1 MPSRHNRYLGAVGAL
16 TVLAVL
22 LVGLGYAATEA
33 ERTDIEEDADRLV
46 ALRGHAIELVDAIRD
61 QESAV
66 HDYLLSAEPVTPG
79 RYHVATEKEARF
91 APALRT
97 EAFELPDVQAAVDD
111 LVAFT
116 IAWRARFAEPA
127 IAAVRAGG
135 GAALEPFTNAAS
147 DDHEAIDDAVAPL
160 GAQLGLAD
168 AELRRRGDGLATART
183 VATAIGLAGL
193 LVAAAIALWLIRR
206 YGRALELEAMHA
218 GVLNR
223 FTEVTSFA
231 SDDTAIAAS
240 NLEALALL
248 CSPDAAVVHVL
259 NRSKD
264 RAVPEAIS
272 GDAVAQVLPLSGLSL
287 CAGLV
292 RGSMYVVD
300 DAAAPLS
307 VHCPVYPVDRGT
319 VACVPLISGEAVGA
333 VHLHWQRAG
342 ELPLELRAS
351 VARIAEHAAL
361 AIGNRRMLAV
371 LRGQADTDPRTGLA
385 NSRAFDRLV
394 QAALEARTEDE
405 PVSVLMLDL
414 DHFKDFNDRFGHPAG
429 DEALRI
435 FADVLRSCMRDGD
448 VAARYG
454 GEEFAVLLPGVD
466 AGMARTIAERIRE
479 RTEATV
485 IPLAPGQ
492 TARITASIGIAWAP
506 GQGRD
511 RMALLRAA
519 DAALYRA
526 KDGGR
531 NRVESPEQ
539 DPPADG
545 PPPGPTLARRP
556 A

>member
-1 MPSRHNRYLGAVGAL
+1 M
-16 TVLAVL
+16 
-22 LVGLGYAATEA
+22 
-33 ERTDIEEDADRLV
+33 
-46 ALRGHAIELVDAIRD
+46 
-61 QESAV
+61 
-66 HDYLLSAEPVTPG
+66 
-79 RYHVATEKEARF
+79 
-91 APALRT
+91 
-97 EAFELPDVQAAVDD
+97 
-111 LVAFT
+111 
-116 IAWRARFAEPA
+116 
-127 IAAVRAGG
+127 
-135 GAALEPFTNAAS
+135 
-147 DDHEAIDDAVAPL
+147 
-160 GAQLGLAD
+160 
-168 AELRRRGDGLATART
+168 
-183 VATAIGLAGL
+183 ATAIGLAGL

-248 CSPDAAVVHVL
+248 CNPDAAVVHVL